1 MSDDL
6 RERFDHYIGQLFTEE
21 DDVLRW
27 IQAEADR
34 HELPQISVQVFDGY
48 LLAWLVRFV
57 RARRVVEIGTLA
69 GYSGTWMA
77 RALPDDGKLYTVEKS
92 AKHADV
98 ARRSFEHAGL
108 EDKVEV
114 HQGEA
119 LAILDNLSSKGPFDL
134 VFIDADKTGYPDYL
148 RWAVANLR
156 SGGVVAAHNAYRS
169 GRIFEPETDDDRGMA
184 AFNEALAAHPELDGI
199 IIPMGDGMAVGV
211 KQ

>member
-1 MSDDL
+1 M
-6 RERFDHYIGQLFTEE
+6 
-21 DDVLRW
+21 
-27 IQAEADR
+27 
-34 HELPQISVQVFDGY
+34 
-48 LLAWLVRFV
+48 